1 MRYDPHSRPVT
12 RENVLGLL
20 AHVWHSLFSTWWTNT
35 RSDYFFIIGSYIRLM
50 KTRAL
55 HIFRHDYLMCL
66 LWTQNFRF
74 QFPESK
80 QMILQEM

>member
-1 MRYDPHSRPVT
+1 MT
-12 RENVLGLL
+12 RILALLREKRSKAYWRMYGTHFLVLGGPIQGLII
-20 AHVWHSLFSTWWTNT
+20 
-35 RSDYFFIIGSYIRLM
+35 FFIIGSYIRLM